1 MGLEPKD
8 QGLIR
13 IYFRYICDKS
23 NRYACFIGTE
33 MKAEALQL
41 K

>member
-1 MGLEPKD
+1 MGLERKD

-13 IYFRYICDKS
+13 IYFRYFCDKS
-23 NRYACFIGTE
+23 NRYASNIGLE
-33 MKAEALQL
+33 IKPEALQL